1 MPVYEMSLPAV
12 TLWMD
17 TGLTLDGTEA
27 VTVEAT
33 GQWTANPATGLVDA
47 NGHQGLIAKD
57 GYNLPGQP
65 EGLLV
70 CKVGE
75 SLQTVLPLG
84 ARGTIPAGHA
94 GELYISINDD
104 MNARYGVGFVDNQGQ
119 LSIKI
124 TVP

>member
-1 MPVYEMSLPAV
+1 MPVYEMSLDAV

-33 GQWTANPATGLVDA
+33 GQWTANPATGMVDA
-47 NGHQGLIAKD
+47 NGHPGLVAKE
-57 GYNLPGQP
+57 GYNLPGEP

-70 CKVGE
+70 CKVGA
-75 SLQTVLPLG
+75 TVLRLG
-84 ARGTIPAGHA
+84 TNGTIPAGQA

-104 MNARYGVGFVDNQGQ
+104 MNARYGVGFPDNQGK